1 MGNLILRMG
10 IGLLFIMHGYP
21 KVMAGPERWEALGN
35 TMQGFGIKFAP
46 ILWGAAASFSEFIGG
61 VLLVIGLLVRPSAFF
76 LFVTMG
82 VAVHMHLSSGQ
93 GFDIASHAMA
103 LGVASLSLIFSG
115 AGKYG
120 LDRIIFKG
128 SKED

>member
-76 LFVTMG
+76 SVCDNGCCGSYAF
-82 VAVHMHLSSGQ
+82 
-93 GFDIASHAMA
+93 
-103 LGVASLSLIFSG
+103 IFRPG
-115 AGKYG
+115 
-120 LDRIIFKG
+120 I
-128 SKED
+128 